1 MRAQTYRLK
10 SCTLA
15 ILDQKGQKIPLT
27 IPTGSTVEVAEEE
40 INGNRLVD
48 VTWEGKKVKM
58 FTTDLRE
65 RGEAVNGTAQ
75 RRITRHRARKPGA
88 HCSDRGQSW

>member
-15 ILDQKGQKIPLT
+15 ILDQDGQKIPMT
-27 IPTGSTVEVAEEE
+27 IPTGSTVEIAEEE

-48 VTWEGKKVKM
+48 VAWEGKKVM
-58 FTTDLRE
+58 RFTYGSARAG
-65 RGEAVNGTAQ
+65 RGG
-75 RRITRHRARKPGA
+75 
-88 HCSDRGQSW
+88 